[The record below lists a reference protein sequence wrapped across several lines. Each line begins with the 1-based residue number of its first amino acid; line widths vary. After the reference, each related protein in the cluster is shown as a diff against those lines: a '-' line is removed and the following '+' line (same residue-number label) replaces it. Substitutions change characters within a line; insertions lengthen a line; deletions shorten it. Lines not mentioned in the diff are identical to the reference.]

1 MAALPPKAE
10 VDPRSC
16 YVAFVPIPAVS
27 RCSKSNLLDHLVGE
41 GEQRRRHFETEGLR
55 SLEVDHELVLGRC
68 LHRQVGRR
76 RLCDDDIDIAANKFG
91 YDAGILL
98 EGRPAGKLSAR
109 SRCANMDSA

>member
-1 MAALPPKAE
+1 
-10 VDPRSC
+10 
-16 YVAFVPIPAVS
+16 
-27 RCSKSNLLDHLVGE
+27 
-41 GEQRRRHFETEGLR
+41 
-55 SLEVDHELVLGRC
+55 